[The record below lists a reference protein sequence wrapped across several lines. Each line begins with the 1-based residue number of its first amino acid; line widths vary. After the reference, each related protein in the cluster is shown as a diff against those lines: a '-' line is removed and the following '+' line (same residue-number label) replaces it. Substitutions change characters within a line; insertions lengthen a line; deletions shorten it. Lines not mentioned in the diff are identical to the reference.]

1 MKMNPKQ
8 FLDPPAEYSDFKN
21 AAAVILPVPYEGGVS
36 YGTGTAGGP
45 DAVIDASKHLELY
58 DEILE
63 AEPYRMGISTVM
75 PPEISVEAERMHAAV
90 FETTKSLIAQKKFT
104 VMLGGDH
111 SLSLGYFKALNA
123 GTHPLSVIQLDA
135 HSDLRDHYEGSP
147 FSHACIMSRI
157 REFTGDTLQIGIRSM
172 SLEESRRVESENLA
186 LCTMHAYRSGKFNMQ
201 AALDAI
207 TESVYLTVDVDVFD
221 WSVIRSTGTP
231 EPGGFLWDEGLA
243 LLQQIFDQKEVIG
256 IDVVELSDDP
266 SDHNSAFAV
275 AKLIYKMLGFKLAAE
290 VSRGKLGWPKRP
302 SGNLFQHFLEK
313 NTQRGQRPP
322 A

>member
-1 MKMNPKQ
+1 
-8 FLDPPAEYSDFKN
+8 
-21 AAAVILPVPYEGGVS
+21 
-36 YGTGTAGGP
+36 
-45 DAVIDASKHLELY
+45 
-58 DEILE
+58 
-63 AEPYRMGISTVM
+63 
-75 PPEISVEAERMHAAV
+75 
-90 FETTKSLIAQKKFT
+90 
-104 VMLGGDH
+104 
-111 SLSLGYFKALNA
+111 
-123 GTHPLSVIQLDA
+123 
-135 HSDLRDHYEGSP
+135 
-147 FSHACIMSRI
+147 
-157 REFTGDTLQIGIRSM
+157 
-172 SLEESRRVESENLA
+172 
-186 LCTMHAYRSGKFNMQ
+186 MQ